1 MHPTITADAPAVHWM
16 DGFRRGCARV
26 ARSRPCSVDRH
37 RSRACSACV
46 RACVRA
52 RRPSPR
58 LDRRPVLDRRPRQ
71 VRQVTTGQVVRWSG
85 AQVVV
90 GINPI
95 TRTIDHYRFRGT
107 ALGRGDWVR
116 DIHIYCIPIYPSY
129 THIPPKRPH
138 DSVPR
143 TSTSRTRALDRGPT
157 SIGDDR
163 WSIDVDVDRS
173 WSSIDG
179 GRRRSIAVVVI
190 GDDAI
195 AAPQLATRRARRRR
209 PPWTSARRRDR
220 GYMTTTTTMTE
231 GGRGRGG
238 RRRGAVRLGAE
249 MDDDDGASARHAAAC
264 GGVERRRGRRRW
276 VMTMTRSRKHKIRY
290 ALCVCVRA
298 CARVVMDEA
307 KDEDDEGFEY
317 SQWGELNGAGDSCM
331 HAFIQFAGWGMCV
344 AYDGCV
350 VRMAGV

>member
-1 MHPTITADAPAVHWM
+1 MRPPSTGWM
-16 DGFRRGCARV
+16 DFDVDVLALHVRV
-26 ARSRPCSVDRH
+26 RARSIVTDRVRVSV
-37 RSRACSACV
+37 V

-52 RRPSPR
+52 CTTSFPTPRPSS
-58 LDRRPVLDRRPRQ
+58 LVLDRRPRQ
-71 VRQVTTGQVVRWSG
+71 VRQVTTGQVVRCSG

-116 DIHIYCIPIYPSY
+116 ELHIYCIPIYPSY

-138 DSVPR
+138 DSVVPR

-231 GGRGRGG
+231 GGRRRRR

>member
-1 MHPTITADAPAVHWM
+1 M
-16 DGFRRGCARV
+16 
-26 ARSRPCSVDRH
+26 
-37 RSRACSACV
+37 
-46 RACVRA
+46 
-52 RRPSPR
+52 
-58 LDRRPVLDRRPRQ
+58 
-71 VRQVTTGQVVRWSG
+71 
-85 AQVVV
+85 

-138 DSVPR
+138 DSVVPR

-209 PPWTSARRRDR
+209 PPWTTTTTPRSRIYDDDDDDDRR
-220 GYMTTTTTMTE
+220 GTTTTTTT
-231 GGRGRGG
+231 RT
-238 RRRGAVRLGAE
+238 RRR
-249 MDDDDGASARHAAAC
+249 SS
-264 GGVERRRGRRRW
+264 RRR
-276 VMTMTRSRKHKIRY
+276 
-290 ALCVCVRA
+290 
-298 CARVVMDEA
+298 
-307 KDEDDEGFEY
+307 
-317 SQWGELNGAGDSCM
+317 
-331 HAFIQFAGWGMCV
+331 
-344 AYDGCV
+344 DG
-350 VRMAGV
+350 